1 VSRFALLMVGLAGCA
16 TEDAHIYPGLFG
28 QRVVGNDALMSIF
41 KGVGRN
47 FPTPL
52 SGAKSDE
59 VVQGRRRTRWT
70 SVDML

>member
-1 VSRFALLMVGLAGCA
+1 MWRG
-16 TEDAHIYPGLFG
+16 
-28 QRVVGNDALMSIF
+28 RDALMSIF

>member
-1 VSRFALLMVGLAGCA
+1 VELEHGTNDDQFSLAVKR
-16 TEDAHIYPGLFG
+16 P
-28 QRVVGNDALMSIF
+28 VVRARRSLMSIF